1 MSAPQGDGPEVTVRR
16 ASTPAEAWAELAA
29 GNTRFVTGNLSH
41 PNQDAARRHVLAGG
55 QRPIAVFF
63 GCADSRVASEIIF
76 DMGLGDLFVI
86 RTAGHVVDTGVLG
99 SLEFGVGVLDIP
111 LIVILGHDS
120 CGAIA
125 ATMDAVDNGVLPSGY
140 LRDIVERVTPSVLT
154 AHRAG
159 LTSADEIETE
169 HVRST
174 IRLLTER
181 SSLIAERIRD
191 GRLAIVG
198 AAYELHEGRAR
209 VVDAVG
215 DLGDVDPLDGSDDAD
230 RRSP

>member
-1 MSAPQGDGPEVTVRR
+1 VTGPQGDGPEVTVRR
-16 ASTPAEAWAELAA
+16 PSTPGEAWAELAA
-29 GNTRFVTGNLSH
+29 GNTRFVTGHLSH
-41 PNQDAARRHVLAGG
+41 PNQDAARRHMLAGG

-120 CGAIA
+120 CGAVA
-125 ATMDAVDNGVLPSGY
+125 ATMQAVDTGVLPSGY
-140 LRDIVERVTPSVLT
+140 IRDIVERVTPSVLT
-154 AHRAG
+154 AHRKG
-159 LTSADEIETE
+159 LTSAEEVESE
-169 HVRST
+169 HVRHT

-181 SSLIAERIRD
+181 SNLIAERIRS

-198 AAYELHEGRAR
+198 AAYELDEGRAR

-215 DLGDVDPLDGSDDAD
+215 DVGPLEDDAG
-230 RRSP
+230 RRSS